1 MPVIVIQSAGLLTT
15 VQDSGRFGYQRYGMP
30 AGGAM
35 DPFSFLLANALV
47 GNRPDAACLETTYS
61 GPEIVFTADGAI
73 AITGADMRPCKNG
86 KAIQVNKTIFVKSGD
101 ILSFRDLKYGCRS
114 YIAFAGGILV
124 PRVMG
129 SYSTYLRAKIGGF
142 EGRALRT
149 GDELNI
155 GAISGKV
162 MKLEIPETLLPEYGT
177 CQTIRIIPGPEI
189 KRFDFD
195 AIRYFLTSEYLVTD
209 QSDRMG
215 YRLSGYTINSSSGNS
230 DIISAGISLGTI
242 QIPGNG
248 QPIILMADRPTSGGY
263 NRIANVISSDITLL
277 AQLKPGDYINFN
289 EISVEK
295 AQELLISR
303 QKLMNVDHWHRI

>member
-15 VQDSGRFGYQRYGMP
+15 VQDSGRLGYQRYGMP
-30 AGGAM
+30 VAGAM
-35 DPFSFLLANALV
+35 DPFSFRLANALV
-47 GNRPDAACLETTYS
+47 GNSPDAACLETTYT
-61 GPEIVFTADGAI
+61 GPEIIFTANGAI
-73 AITGADMRPCKNG
+73 AITGADMHPCKNG
-86 KAIQVNKTIFVKSGD
+86 KAIQVNKTIFVKGGD

-114 YIAFAGGILV
+114 YIAFAGGIIV

-142 EGRALRT
+142 EGRALRV
-149 GDELNI
+149 GDKLLI
-155 GAISGKV
+155 GEISGKIV
-162 MKLEIPETLLPEYGT
+162 KLEIPGTLLPTYSSH
-177 CQTIRIIPGPEI
+177 QSIRIIPGPEI

-195 AIRYFLTSEYLVTD
+195 AIRYFLTSEYHVTD

-215 YRLSGYTINSSSGNS
+215 YRLSGYTINSHTGNS

-248 QPIILMADRPTSGGY
+248 QPIILMADRPSSGGY
-263 NRIANVISSDITLL
+263 SRIANVISTDITLL

-289 EISVEK
+289 EISVEN
-295 AQELLISR
+295 AQELFISS
-303 QKLMNVDHWHRI
+303 QKLMNVDQWRKI